1 MSKLKTMEKV
11 VLQILEEKP
20 ATRKDDYVLMLEV
33 CNKLCPDVLY
43 HEFRTALYCH
53 NALKIPSWETVSR
66 CRRKVQEKYPYLKDE
81 NIAVIREAEEKEY
94 IDYART

>member
-33 CNKLCPDVLY
+33 CNKLCPAVLDY
-43 HEFRTALYCH
+43 DFRKALFCH
-53 NALKIPSWETVSR
+53 NTLKIPS
-66 CRRKVQEKYPYLKDE
+66 
-81 NIAVIREAEEKEY
+81 
-94 IDYART
+94 

>member
-66 CRRKVQEKYPYLKDE
+66 CRRKIQAKRPDLDE
-81 NIAVIREAEEKEY
+81 RETRKRRNEEEELY
-94 IDYART
+94 REYART